1 MKVGNLMTEDD
12 SLPDRIGFQQRVIPI
27 YRGPFFEHLAERL
40 PHTRIQVFSGK
51 SRGTEVVAEA
61 ADLGECPWV
70 RGRNRYLGGEKRYVL
85 WQSGLE
91 RWLSAYV
98 PQMLVLEANP
108 RYLSNLAALWRLRG
122 TGRPVIGWTL
132 GPARRARR
140 GSGWAPLLLNYY
152 RSFDGLVTYS
162 KAGARMF
169 ANLGISE
176 DRIFIAPNAVQ
187 PGDARRISR
196 MLDDDPT
203 LLFRWR
209 EELGLGAGAV
219 ILFVGRLQ
227 PRKRVDLL
235 LRACARQSRNVQVL
249 VVGDGPERARLE
261 ALAEEILPRTRFAGE
276 RFGLDL
282 GICFAV
288 ADLFVMPGTG
298 GLALQEAL
306 TYGKPVAVAEADGSQ
321 ADLVQPGLNGWL
333 LLPGDEDHLAIILE
347 EALAN
352 PARLRAM
359 GQVSQAIVER
369 EATLERM
376 GEGFISAFNEIW
388 SWTGRRRGST
398 GTPAGAIE
406 G

>member
-1 MKVGNLMTEDD
+1 
-12 SLPDRIGFQQRVIPI
+12 
-27 YRGPFFEHLAERL
+27 
-40 PHTRIQVFSGK
+40 
-51 SRGTEVVAEA
+51 
-61 ADLGECPWV
+61 V
-70 RGRNRYLGGEKRYVL
+70 RGRNRYLGGEKQFLL

-91 RWLSAYV
+91 RWLTAYS

-108 RYLSNLAALWRLRG
+108 RYLSNMLALWRMRSR
-122 TGRPVIGWTL
+122 GRPVIGWTL
-132 GPARRARR
+132 GPAKRARR
-140 GSGWAPLLLNYY
+140 DSGWAPLLLDYY
-152 RSFDGLVTYS
+152 RSFDALVTYS
-162 KAGARMF
+162 KAGARTF
-169 ANLGISE
+169 AGLGIAE
-176 DRIFIAPNAVQ
+176 DRIFVAPNAVQ
-187 PGDARRISR
+187 PGDARRVSR
-196 MLDDDPT
+196 MLDEDAT

-209 EELGLGAGAV
+209 EELGLGAGPV

-227 PRKRVDLL
+227 PRKRLDLL
-235 LRACARQSRNVQVL
+235 LRACARQSREVQVL
-249 VVGDGPERARLE
+249 IVGDGPERARLE

-321 ADLVQPGLNGWL
+321 ADLVQPGINGWL

-352 PARLRAM
+352 PARLRTM
-359 GQVSQAIVER
+359 GEMSSTIVGR

-376 GEGFISAFNEIW
+376 GDGFLAAFREVW
-388 SWTGRRRGST
+388 SWKSRHHRTPGST
-398 GTPAGAIE
+398 PGARE
-406 G
+406 A